1 MRAQYENGD
10 VLLLTTDGLTRYAD
24 SKAIAEI
31 IGAGASLTVSCKALI
46 DVAKRHGAVDNVTCL
61 LVQFFG
67 TEDGNSATEQIAGEP
82 AIARSDL
89 ASVSHGGHAAQ
100 IERAGGQ

>member
-1 MRAQYENGD
+1 MGTEALVEPDIFAGAVQNGD

-31 IGAGASLTVSCKALI
+31 IGASGSLTVACKALI
-46 DVAKRHGAVDNVTCL
+46 DVAKRQGAVDNVTCL

-67 TEDGNSATEQIAGEP
+67 TEDGNSATEHIAGEQEARE
-82 AIARSDL
+82 AI
-89 ASVSHGGHAAQ
+89 
-100 IERAGGQ
+100 